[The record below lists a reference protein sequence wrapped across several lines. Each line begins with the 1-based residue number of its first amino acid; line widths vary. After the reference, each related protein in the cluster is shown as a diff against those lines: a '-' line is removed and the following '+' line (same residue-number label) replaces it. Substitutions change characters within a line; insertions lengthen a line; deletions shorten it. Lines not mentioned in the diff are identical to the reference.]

1 MVRRFTLQFA
11 ATVLLICSWIVSI
24 EGSKWWQM
32 VILFYYWLFIIKI
45 AVNSYTICIRKT
57 WFFFKRTGNIWV
69 ISFLYGLL
77 INFNSTTKE
86 VVLFDFF
93 ILFFFFF
100 WQTVIWLTW
109 QFTSKCGNLQRNFV
123 AIVELIFYTYIGNTF
138 AKEDH

>member
-24 EGSKWWQM
+24 EGGKWWQM

-57 WFFFKRTGNIWV
+57 WFFLKRTGNIWV